1 MKSIYRWIISIALI
15 SSAVFGIFYYKELLS
30 SAKQN
35 GYAGEPIMTVKAT
48 TTKAV
53 DYQKTI
59 NVNGE
64 VQAYKQLQLSNELA
78 GKITTVNF
86 TSGAAVKKN
95 QLLLE
100 LDYTQEKAQLIAAKA
115 RISLNQK
122 TLKRYKKLQ
131 KNNQISRDRVDE
143 ASANVLIAQSEVA
156 VLNSIINKKKLTA
169 PFAAYAGIH
178 NLEVGQYLDSNTEI
192 TTLIGIHDRTWID
205 FYLPQTY
212 PHLAL
217 ETTVSITHIGYQK
230 QTYEARIIAVNPQ
243 LSSQLRSL
251 KYRAEIISSELSLKP
266 GTFVQVTIP
275 VEKAITAISVPDLAV
290 TRDHLGEYIFLL
302 APEENGFYRA
312 QRQKVTLG
320 DRKDNQVLIHE
331 GLQSGQLIATTGA
344 FKLYSGSKVFIAED
358 KAENTISATAQAIN

>member
-1 MKSIYRWIISIALI
+1 MKSFYRWVISIILI

-30 SAKQN
+30 SAKQHS
-35 GYAGEPIMTVKAT
+35 YAEEPIMTVKAT
-48 TTKAV
+48 TTKV
-53 DYQKTI
+53 VNHQKTI

-78 GKITTVNF
+78 GKITAVNF
-86 TSGAAVKKN
+86 TSGAKVKKN

-100 LDYTQEKAQLIAAKA
+100 FDHAQEKAQLIAAKA
-115 RISLNQK
+115 RITLNRK

-131 KNNQISRDRVDE
+131 QNNQISRDRVDE

-156 VLNSIINKKKLTA
+156 VLNSIINKKKLIA
-169 PFAAYAGIH
+169 PFAAHVGIH
-178 NLEVGQYLDSNTEI
+178 NLEVGQYLDSNTAI

-212 PHLAL
+212 AHLPL
-217 ETTVSITHIGYQK
+217 DTVINITQVSHQK
-230 QTYEARIIAVNPQ
+230 QSYDARIIAVNPQ

-251 KYRAEIISSELSLKP
+251 KYRAEIISDELSLKP

-275 VEKAITAISVPDLAV
+275 VAKAATAISVPDLAI
-290 TRDHLGEYIFLL
+290 TRDHLGEYVFILT
-302 APEENGFYRA
+302 AEENGFYRA
-312 QRQKVTLG
+312 QRQKVQLG
-320 DRKDNQVLIHE
+320 DQKNNQVLIHD
-331 GLQSGQLIATTGA
+331 GLKSGQLIATTGA

-358 KAENTISATAQAIN
+358 KAKNNISATAQAIN